1 MEEGRMPD
9 VSFSSLAVIM
19 AVAFGAPLVL
29 GMFPRVRVPEVVVE
43 IVLGIVIGPSVLG
56 WAEAD
61 EVVGVLGIVGL
72 AFLLFLGGLELD
84 LRRLRG
90 PTAHRAGAGFALSL
104 ALAVLCG
111 AGLGAVGLTDDPLLA
126 GVILTATSLGLVIPT
141 LKEAGHVSSGLGQL
155 VIAGASIADFAAIL
169 LLSALFSADGTG
181 PTAKVVLLVEFSAVV
196 AVTGLLV
203 GASGHSKRLTSLLV
217 RLQDTT
223 AEIRVRGAV
232 LLLVVLVVLAEEF
245 GLETILGA
253 FIAGALVGYIDRDPA
268 MTHPHFRLKL
278 EAIGY
283 GFVIPVFFVSSGIT
297 FDLDALR
304 DSPSTLALVPVFL
317 AALLVARGVPAIVY
331 RPLVGERGVVVAGL
345 LQATSL
351 PFIVTASEIGVS
363 AGTLEPATAAAFV
376 AAGLASALV
385 FPAAALTLLR
395 SWTGPTTG
403 APEPAQRSAT
413 PPSAVDAG
421 PTPGGRPA
429 PAAE

>member
-1 MEEGRMPD
+1 MPD
-9 VSFSSLAVIM
+9 DSFTSLAVIL
-19 AVAFGAPLVL
+19 AVAFAAPLVL
-29 GMFPRVRVPEVVVE
+29 GMFPRVRLPAVVLE
-43 IVLGIVIGPSVLG
+43 IVLGILIGPSVLG

-61 EVVGVLGIVGL
+61 DVVRVLGIVGL

-90 PTAHRAGAGFALSL
+90 PTARRAAAGFALSL
-104 ALAVLCG
+104 GLAALCG
-111 AGLGAVGLTDDPLLA
+111 LGLGAAGLIDDPLLA

-141 LKEAGHVSSGLGQL
+141 LKEAGEVSTGLGQL

-169 LLSALFSADGTG
+169 LLSALFSTDGTG
-181 PTAKVVLLVEFSAVV
+181 PTAKLVLLVEFSVV
-196 AVTGLLV
+196 VGVAGLLV
-203 GASGHSKRLTSLLV
+203 GASGRSQRLSSLLV

-232 LLLVVLVVLAEEF
+232 LLLVVLVVLAEKF

-283 GFVIPVFFVSSGIT
+283 GFVIPVFFVASGIT

-351 PFIVTASEIGVS
+351 PFIVTASQIGVTIG
-363 AGTLEPATAAAFV
+363 ALERDTAAAFI

-385 FPAAALTLLR
+385 FPAAAVTLLR
-395 SWTGPTTG
+395 SRSDPTT
-403 APEPAQRSAT
+403 PA
-413 PPSAVDAG
+413 PSAS
-421 PTPGGRPA
+421 TST
-429 PAAE
+429 